1 MTIEPLGRRIL
12 VCDDEVSVIDAYR
25 RILSDLVGPTTAPA
39 VGDLDA
45 LAADLFG
52 DEPLVSSANGV
63 ISDVIYCRQGAE
75 AVAVFE
81 EAKRQGRPFSA
92 VFLDVRM
99 PPGIDGVETARRM
112 RAFDPSI
119 NIVMVT
125 GYSDHRPAEI
135 ATSVGAQDRLFYL
148 VKPFDADEVRQMATT
163 LAHRW
168 SSDQHVASELAER
181 LQQLERVNSALQAS
195 EATAHQAAR
204 RDPLTGLLNR
214 KGLEEE
220 YTAALSKATEHEER
234 LSVAYV
240 DLDRFKQVNDGHGH
254 SVGDRFIA
262 EVAGRIVEAVGTD
275 GFVARVGGDEF
286 MVVCTARSSLG
297 LVLGRLLQVRE
308 QPFIE
313 PGITLQVSLSIGYC
327 DCAAGSTLA
336 EAMHR
341 ADVALY
347 SAKSA
352 GRGVARAYDG
362 DLDESIIRSK
372 LVARELKLAI
382 ETDSL
387 LLHYQPLMSADGL
400 RVTGLE
406 ALLRWNHPE
415 WGSVSPAFF
424 VPVAEQNNLMGE
436 LGDWVLRRAMSDM
449 RLWPNLVTSIN
460 LSAMQFSRPNF
471 ADHVIQL
478 AAASDISP
486 SLVEFEITETALSG
500 DMTQLVHQVEKLVL
514 AGFKLAL
521 DDFGSGYAGIGY
533 LSKLHFSKLKIDS
546 SFINDLRVKPNAD
559 RMIRSIV
566 DLGGAM
572 GLTVT
577 AEGVE
582 EEFQR
587 ELLQEAGCDQM
598 QGFLFHNPC
607 SRQEVEALL
616 RRQRQADRAA

>member
-195 EATAHQAAR
+195 EASAHQAAR

-254 SVGDRFIA
+254 SAGDRFIA

-286 MVVCTARSSLG
+286 MVVCTARSSLD
-297 LVLGRLLQVRE
+297 LVLGRLRQVRE